1 MRKIFTLTFAA
12 LMLLASLT
20 ACRTE
25 IHDPFKEIMQENPD
39 MELPKSEVMEIDP
52 DTVPKYEIND
62 TIAEYDEEEAFDL
75 PETEEYAAGELVV
88 KYKICRYKDEN
99 VAIMSIEN
107 HSDQPLTLSI
117 KGICEDTLQERTKT
131 IKREFVG
138 FAAGWQNYFVF
149 PPQMEF
155 DEFTYELEFEVY
167 EGKTYGQYVGNLEWG
182 DIALVRW
189 PDAKKE
195 LNAVAMEMMF
205 FYDWLGKSSDT
216 CYYGCHFVL
225 FDSKG
230 EILVLEM
237 DDATRLEQK
246 GADSL
251 GPLSPTSGWYRS
263 PLHYTIGVD
272 SSARY
277 DQLGFSY
284 HNSNGSNCA
293 YFPASD
299 AKKASGY
306 ELPEPYR
313 EAYGIV
319 CFTGL
324 WSPDTSWRD
333 TPDNPLYE

>member
-1 MRKIFTLTFAA
+1 MNKILAFTLAA
-12 LMLLASLT
+12 LMILASLT
-20 ACRTE
+20 SCRTE
-25 IHDPFKEIMQENPD
+25 IHDPFKEIMEENPD
-39 MELPKSEVMEIDP
+39 MELPKSDVMEVDP
-52 DTVPKYEIND
+52 DSVPKYEIND
-62 TIAEYDEEEAFDL
+62 VIEYYDSEETFL
-75 PETEEYAAGELVV
+75 IPETEIYAEGDLVV
-88 KYKICRYKDEN
+88 KYKICTYKDEN

-117 KGICEDTLQERTKT
+117 KGICDNTLEEKTKT
-131 IKREFVG
+131 INREFVG

-167 EGKTYGQYVGNLEWG
+167 EGKTYGQYVGDLEWG
-182 DIALVRW
+182 GISLCSW
-189 PDAKKE
+189 PSGGGK
-195 LNAVAMEMMF
+195 LNGVAMEMMF
-205 FYDWLGKSSDT
+205 FYDWLGKSSES

-230 EILVLEM
+230 EIIVLEM

-251 GPLSPTSGWYRS
+251 GAISPTSGWYRS
-263 PLHYTIGVD
+263 PLHYTIGTD
-272 SSARY
+272 PNARY
-277 DQLGFSY
+277 DQLGMTY
-284 HNSNGSNCA
+284 DNSNGTCCA

-306 ELPEPYR
+306 ELPAPYQD
-313 EAYGIV
+313 AYGIV
-319 CFTGL
+319 CFTGM
-324 WSPDTSWRD
+324 WSSSTSWQD